1 MIETFRGRI
10 LEPAVKLAA
19 ACLAGAALVSSS
31 PAWAVDLSPLT
42 TVRTVEVDSGGMVL
56 RTSYNPIAIFLLS
69 VILLVCAAG
78 VFWALLSFYRT
89 TAGGHS
95 LASLPKSAPAA
106 TKAVLDKQISKVLG
120 LVRGLLQSNE
130 TFRASLASAQDRL
143 DGLKDPTQVGVVIG
157 ILVSENERMRRE
169 AVELKSRLEESRS
182 EIEALQ
188 ASLTEAQEIGLIDP
202 LTKVGNRRHF
212 DLTLEK
218 AVAEAVTT
226 KTPLCLVMSD
236 IDNFKY
242 VNDTFGHTVG
252 DEVLKMFA
260 RLLADNVR
268 DGDTVARF
276 GGEEFAVVLP
286 RTAQESATSLAERVR
301 RQCESRQLKVRTT
314 NEPMGKLTA
323 SFGVAQLREGETP
336 DMLVERADAKLYE
349 AKCTGRNRVAV
360 YGNRKTGS

>member
-1 MIETFRGRI
+1 MLETFRERTP
-10 LEPAVKLAA
+10 EPAVRFAA
-19 ACLAGAALVSSS
+19 ACLAGAALVLAS

-42 TVRTVEVDSGGMVL
+42 TLRVVEVDSGGIVL
-56 RTSYNPIAIFLLS
+56 RTSYNPVAIFLLT
-69 VILLVCAAG
+69 VIVLICVAG
-78 VFWALLSFYRT
+78 VFWALLNFYRM
-89 TAGGHS
+89 TAGGSS
-95 LASLPKSAPAA
+95 LRQSAPAA

-143 DGLKDPTQVGVVIG
+143 AGLKDPTQVGVVIG
-157 ILVSENERMRRE
+157 ILAAENERMRRE
-169 AVELKSRLEESRS
+169 AVELKGRLEESRS

-188 ASLTEAQEIGLIDP
+188 ASLTEAQEIGLLDP
-202 LTKVGNRRHF
+202 LTKIGNRRHF
-212 DLTLEK
+212 DITLEK
-218 AVAEAVTT
+218 AVAEAITT

-260 RLLADNVR
+260 RLLQDNVR

-276 GGEEFAVVLP
+276 GGEEFAVILP

-301 RQCESRQLKVRTT
+301 RQCEARQLKVRTT
-314 NEPMGKLTA
+314 GEPMGKLTA

-360 YGNRKTGS
+360 HTNRKTGS